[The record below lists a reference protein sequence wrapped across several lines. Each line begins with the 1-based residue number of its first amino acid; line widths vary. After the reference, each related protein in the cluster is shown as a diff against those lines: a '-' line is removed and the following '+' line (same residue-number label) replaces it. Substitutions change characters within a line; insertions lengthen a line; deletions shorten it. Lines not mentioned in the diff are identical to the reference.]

1 MLYLSV
7 SAQLG
12 SPESWVEWIS
22 NVKVMMSAR
31 LVFRLRNSVAV
42 TLKPPLPGWPSGE
55 GLIEATSNSIF
66 VSSGSGQFP
75 AKYLRESG
83 PEARQ
88 ATLRAI
94 RAVSSQTSSSRE
106 STLLQQVIC
115 VNTILRSLDFRCAK
129 YFFLRRLTPGS
140 PGSSGSAPRERSFG
154 SRRDVRF
161 GRLYDLQSRA
171 V

>member
-1 MLYLSV
+1 MSYLSV

-66 VSSGSGQFP
+66 VPSGSGPVPCQVP
-75 AKYLRESG
+75 SRVWAK
-83 PEARQ
+83 
-88 ATLRAI
+88 
-94 RAVSSQTSSSRE
+94 
-106 STLLQQVIC
+106 
-115 VNTILRSLDFRCAK
+115 
-129 YFFLRRLTPGS
+129 
-140 PGSSGSAPRERSFG
+140 SAPRQRSEQQKLVHPKPPQ
-154 SRRDVRF
+154 SMTV
-161 GRLYDLQSRA
+161 LYYKE
-171 V
+171 

>member
-1 MLYLSV
+1 MSYLSV

-66 VSSGSGQFP
+66 VPTGSGPCAVGGGGSSQ
-75 AKYLRESG
+75 
-83 PEARQ
+83 
-88 ATLRAI
+88 
-94 RAVSSQTSSSRE
+94 AVSD
-106 STLLQQVIC
+106 V
-115 VNTILRSLDFRCAK
+115 A
-129 YFFLRRLTPGS
+129 RLVVEAEDSS
-140 PGSSGSAPRERSFG
+140 PGSER
-154 SRRDVRF
+154 
-161 GRLYDLQSRA
+161 Q
-171 V
+171 